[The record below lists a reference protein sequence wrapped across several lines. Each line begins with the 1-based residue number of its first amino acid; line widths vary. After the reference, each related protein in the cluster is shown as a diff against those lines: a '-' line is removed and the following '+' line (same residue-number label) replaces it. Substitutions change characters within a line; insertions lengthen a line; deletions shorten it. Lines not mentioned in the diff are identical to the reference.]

1 MNRLFTGLTLM
12 CVAATALAHEV
23 WVTAPDRL
31 PEHSILQA
39 DLSYSHNFP
48 QSAKIDADR
57 EHIFEPLHL
66 IAADGKKQNL
76 KQHGENYQY
85 RSAKPLHSGSYWV
98 SGVYRPTYWS
108 KNTQGWAQKN
118 LQEMPD
124 ATYCELSQ
132 MFGKKLL
139 VVGKQA
145 ADESV
150 YSMRLGDHLEIVPLA
165 DPTTVQVGKL
175 FPVQVWFE
183 GKPLAGAT
191 LTATADT
198 VVDKDPEALHDHRE
212 LQAFS
217 AKTDKTGKVN
227 VLPLVEGL
235 WKLKVVYSAPLADKR
250 LCQQSMDYATLIVPI
265 GTNRSQASAHVH
277 HMH

>member
-1 MNRLFTGLTLM
+1 MNKWFIGLTLL
-12 CVAATALAHEV
+12 CAASTASAHEV

-31 PEHSILQA
+31 PEHTVLHA
-39 DLSYSHNFP
+39 DLSYSHSFP

-66 IAADGKKQNL
+66 IGADGVKHDMQ
-76 KQHGENYQY
+76 QHGENYQY
-85 RSAKPLHSGSYWV
+85 RTAKPLASGSYWI

-108 KNTQGWAQKN
+108 KNAQSWAQKDMI
-118 LQEMPD
+118 EMPD

-139 VVGKQA
+139 VVGNRA
-145 ADESV
+145 ADAAV
-150 YSMRLGDHLEIVPLA
+150 YTKRLGDHLEIVPLA
-165 DPTTVQVGKL
+165 DPTTVQAGKL

-183 GKPLAGAT
+183 GKPLPGAT

-198 VVDKDPEALHDHRE
+198 VVDKDPEATHDHRE

-217 AKTDKTGKVN
+217 AKTNANGVVN

-235 WKLKVVYSAPLADKR
+235 WKLKVIYSAPLSDTKR
-250 LCQQSMDYATLIVPI
+250 CQQSMDYATLIIPI
-265 GTNRSQASAHVH
+265 GTARSHAAPH
-277 HMH
+277 HKH